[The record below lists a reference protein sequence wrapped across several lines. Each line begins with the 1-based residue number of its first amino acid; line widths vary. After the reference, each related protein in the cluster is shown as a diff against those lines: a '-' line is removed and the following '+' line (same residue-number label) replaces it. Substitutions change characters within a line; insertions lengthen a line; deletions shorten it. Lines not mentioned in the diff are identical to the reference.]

1 MNLVKKF
8 ITRNPCYQANVNKAD
23 SRYTTVRPVSNHHFI
38 KKSDRQKCR
47 SQNYSSDYIGGG
59 GIKYETT

>member
-23 SRYTTVRPVSNHHFI
+23 SRYTTVRPVSNHHLI
-38 KKSDRQKCR
+38 KPKKKATDRMWLL
-47 SQNYSSDYIGGG
+47 
-59 GIKYETT
+59 IKGVKNSK

>member
-23 SRYTTVRPVSNHHFI
+23 SRYTTVRPVSNHHLI
-38 KKSDRQKCR
+38 KPKKATDRMWLL
-47 SQNYSSDYIGGG
+47 
-59 GIKYETT
+59 IKGVKNSK